1 MYARKKTNTEY
12 VQKRVFK
19 QKQAPECQA
28 FACNPGLE
36 LLESWVMTSKLSSDI
51 PKA

>member
-19 QKQAPECQA
+19 QKQAPECQV
-28 FACNPGLE
+28 FACNPGSG
-36 LLESWVMTSKLSSDI
+36 LLK
-51 PKA
+51 